1 MPGLSQLRQFS
12 EDIKNLGDEVQIR
25 RMRGEKPVF
34 LPVPDVP
41 DVNDSNDFMLGM
53 PDPNAKE
60 EDNAPAAPGVDMSN
74 TEDIDLASLGIP
86 GLGGEPAPAASSEN
100 IEIPPELASILGTPA
115 GGASSADD
123 VEMPDLSDFLD
134 EPVAPASQSAPD
146 VPDFSAD
153 TGANAVSDVPDF
165 SSDAGAATIPDV
177 PDFSADTLIPGHT
190 DSSTDAG
197 ANAVPDGPDLS
208 DALSAGS
215 MDNLDD
221 FGDLSSL
228 ITPPDAEASAEG
240 LGGEEEADVS
250 PDSLDIPD
258 DMSLPSD
265 FGADEN
271 LEVPEGI
278 PTMDELLPEEDE
290 ENPVAL
296 DQASLDALFKTSDA
310 AGEGQSNEGEQESS
324 EADSAE
330 VAADSAD
337 TADFSLD
344 SADAGGVPDF
354 SDTGDFEQ
362 AGEPSAASDFAD
374 NTDISEPAES
384 AVLSDTAEPSADA
397 DFAEISE
404 PAASA
409 DTTESAPAGD
419 SDASA
424 FSLPD
429 DFGFSG
435 DEIDMGSE
443 SAGDV
448 SGELPAV
455 DAEGAE
461 GGASPAADAS
471 APAADA
477 SAPATDF
484 SMDDF
489 SMDSLPPL
497 DDFESTAGES
507 PAAPATDLTVDVSTE
522 GLDAAQPD
530 TSSAPASDDFASMFD
545 TSGLD
550 FPAGMDSASGETPDA
565 SMSVPGDMF
574 DTSEMDGLDFSSEAG
589 SGDASPVLP
598 FDNDF
603 PVTGENAGDD
613 FELTDDFEIPGFS
626 DTDTAPDDKKGG
638 FRVDSPD
645 FSKAKADRP
654 PNTLTEEEYEKF
666 KKNLAGYPLNLRI
679 AVEDFIV
686 KDEFKDDVIFEVVEK
701 VLKKASARQL
711 AGHLEKLLDISI
723 DVPRDFERRSVAE
736 YEAYK
741 QSFQYQLKNRILP
754 MAVAGVVLAILGFFM
769 FQAGKRFIYQP
780 VMASRLYNQ
789 GYTMLENNEYPQSEE
804 LFQQAVSYRPVK
816 KWFFRYAKG
825 YREHKQFERAAQMYR
840 NILGLF
846 NYDKQA
852 GLEYARMELYERANY
867 ARAEEIVRRSVLDH
881 YINDSAGILLLGD
894 IFLEWAEV
902 DPEKYELARQEYSNL
917 IQLYGPTDLYMSR
930 MMRYFI
936 RTDNLPN
943 VLSLKNRFYSNK
955 KSLGADDWT
964 ELSGYLLDKLYGNLS
979 KTEESLRSSIEDVLD
994 MLETAVKLNP
1004 VNPVAR
1010 YNLSRYFL
1018 KNNNDASA
1026 RREMSIALDLFEKAP
1041 VRTRKNT
1048 YREINGNRVLGELFA
1063 RDREY
1068 IKAQESYTKGIDV
1081 YTEEH
1086 EKTGLEG
1093 DENTG
1098 KLYADMGDLDY
1109 FITGDMDAALS
1120 NYQTALGMKNDTP
1133 SLNYRIGA
1141 IHYNKKNYEKAL
1153 GSFIKTAETKGADPS
1168 LLLSLGNTLSLRGD
1182 NFAAQGYYS
1191 DLITRLNNDRA
1202 RRVIFNPHVDDDD
1215 NALLDLFVKANN
1227 NLGVTLYRLA
1237 RQTGDSGKNA
1247 EALVRL
1253 SDSIRAWDAYTRNP
1267 ETMKRLEG
1275 SNLAAQNSKYI
1286 THPYSDFEPAI
1297 YTDIPKTL
1305 DGEAKLE

>member
-41 DVNDSNDFMLGM
+41 DVDDSSDFTLGM
-53 PDPNAKE
+53 PDPNAKDE
-60 EDNAPAAPGVDMSN
+60 TPAPDTSNVDMGA

-86 GLGGEPAPAASSEN
+86 GFGGEETAAASEDV
-100 IEIPPELASILGTPA
+100 EMPPELAAILGTPA
-115 GGASSADD
+115 EDAPSADD

-134 EPVAPASQSAPD
+134 EPLAPASQTADAGPD
-146 VPDFSAD
+146 VPDIPA
-153 TGANAVSDVPDF
+153 
-165 SSDAGAATIPDV
+165 AG
-177 PDFSADTLIPGHT
+177 S
-190 DSSTDAG
+190 
-197 ANAVPDGPDLS
+197 AVPDMPNDFDVQPAPSDLPDMG
-208 DALSAGS
+208 DVGGSASG
-215 MDNLDD
+215 DD
-221 FGDLSSL
+221 LGDLGDLSAFM
-228 ITPPDAEASAEG
+228 TPPDEEASGEG
-240 LGGEEEADVS
+240 LTEPKENAGDMNPEA
-250 PDSLDIPD
+250 LDIPED
-258 DMSLPSD
+258 LSLPND
-265 FGADEN
+265 FGADED
-271 LEVPEGI
+271 LEVPDGL
-278 PTMDELLPEEDE
+278 PSMDELLPDEDH
-290 ENPVAL
+290 ENPIAL
-296 DQASLDALFKTSDA
+296 DQAALDALFKPKA
-310 AGEGQSNEGEQESS
+310 KESS
-324 EADSAE
+324 EDASVAKTEAESEAGEADLASQP
-330 VAADSAD
+330 AADGAG
-337 TADFSLD
+337 DFDLD
-344 SADAGGVPDF
+344 S
-354 SDTGDFEQ
+354 
-362 AGEPSAASDFAD
+362 
-374 NTDISEPAES
+374 
-384 AVLSDTAEPSADA
+384 L
-397 DFAEISE
+397 
-404 PAASA
+404 
-409 DTTESAPAGD
+409 
-419 SDASA
+419 
-424 FSLPD
+424 SLPD

-435 DEIDMGSE
+435 EEIDMGSE
-443 SAGDV
+443 TPAEKPAAELQKTEETASSDT
-448 SGELPAV
+448 ELPQ
-455 DAEGAE
+455 DGSTS
-461 GGASPAADAS
+461 AS
-471 APAADA
+471 
-477 SAPATDF
+477 DF

-497 DDFESTAGES
+497 DDFAALGGETASESESAMPDAGEDSGEGSGESTGES
-507 PAAPATDLTVDVSTE
+507 SLPDDFSMDMGSGTDNAAPS
-522 GLDAAQPD
+522 D
-530 TSSAPASDDFASMFD
+530 TSSSADDFTSMFD
-545 TSGLD
+545 TSDLD
-550 FPAGMDSASGETPDA
+550 FPEGMGTAPTGEAPDA
-565 SMSVPGDMF
+565 AMDVPAEMF
-574 DTSEMDGLDFSSEAG
+574 DTSEMEGLDFSSE
-589 SGDASPVLP
+589 SGDGGNAGPALP
-598 FDNDF
+598 FDSDF
-603 PVTGENAGDD
+603 PLTGESSGDD

-626 DTDTAPDDKKGG
+626 DTDTAPDEKKGG
-638 FRVDSPD
+638 FRIDSPD

-666 KKNLAGYPLNLRI
+666 KKNLASYPLNLRI

-701 VLKKASARQL
+701 VLKKVSARQL

-754 MAVAGVVLAILGFFM
+754 MAVAGVLLTIVGFFL
-769 FQAGKRFIYQP
+769 FQAGKRFVYQP
-780 VMASRLYNQ
+780 VMASKLYRQ

-804 LFQQAVSYRPVK
+804 LFQQAVTYRPVK

-840 NILGLF
+840 NILGIF

-852 GLEYARMELYERANY
+852 GLEYAQMELYERANY

-902 DPEKYELARQEYSNL
+902 DPKKYELARQEYSNL
-917 IQLYGPTDLYMSR
+917 IQLYGGTDLYMSR

-955 KSLGADDWT
+955 KSLGAEDWT
-964 ELSGYLLDKLYGNLS
+964 ELSGYLLDKLYGKLS

-994 MLETAVKLNP
+994 MLETAVKLDP

-1018 KNNNDASA
+1018 QNNNDNSA
-1026 RREMSIALDLFEKAP
+1026 RREMQIALDLFEKAP

-1048 YREINGNRVLGELFA
+1048 YREINGNRILGELFA

-1068 IKAQESYTKGIDV
+1068 IKAQESYTKGINV

-1086 EKTGLEG
+1086 EKTGLAG

-1120 NYQTALGMKNDTP
+1120 NYQTALDMENDTP

-1153 GSFIKTAETKGADPS
+1153 GSFIKTAETKGADAS

-1191 DLITRLNNDRA
+1191 DLITRLNSDRA

-1215 NALLDLFVKANN
+1215 NVLLDMFVKANN

-1237 RQTGDSGKNA
+1237 RQTGDSAKNA

-1305 DGEAKLE
+1305 DGETALE

>member
-41 DVNDSNDFMLGM
+41 DVDDSNDFMLGL
-53 PDPNAKE
+53 PDPNEKDE
-60 EDNAPAAPGVDMSN
+60 APAPTASVDMSA
-74 TEDIDLASLGIP
+74 TEDIDLSSLGIP
-86 GLGGEPAPAASSEN
+86 GFDSGNSSAPAAPEAPVD
-100 IEIPPELASILGTPA
+100 IPPELASILGPVADT
-115 GGASSADD
+115 SSASD

-134 EPVAPASQSAPD
+134 EPVSSAPSSVPD
-146 VPDFSAD
+146 VP
-153 TGANAVSDVPDF
+153 VSDIPV
-165 SSDAGAATIPDV
+165 PDV
-177 PDFSADTLIPGHT
+177 PATEEPAPDAFAETPAF
-190 DSSTDAG
+190 DSSAAETSLDSE
-197 ANAVPDGPDLS
+197 PS
-208 DALSAGS
+208 DALSG
-215 MDNLDD
+215 MGDLPDLGD
-221 FGDLSSL
+221 LGDLSDMGDFSSL
-228 ITPPDAEASAEG
+228 VTPPDEDASKEG
-240 LGGEEEADVS
+240 LQENADAQGEDALS
-250 PDSLDIPD
+250 SDSVELPNDL
-258 DMSLPSD
+258 SLPD
-265 FGADEN
+265 GFGEN
-271 LEVPEGI
+271 EDLEVPDGI
-278 PTMDELLPEEDE
+278 PSMDELLPEENG
-290 ENPVAL
+290 ENPIAI
-296 DQASLDALFKTSDA
+296 DQAALDALFNKPNEPIKSEPVSDA
-310 AGEGQSNEGEQESS
+310 NEES
-324 EADSAE
+324 
-330 VAADSAD
+330 VASD
-337 TADFSLD
+337 TADV
-344 SADAGGVPDF
+344 SADAAVSEDISNDVSDDVTAPDVT
-354 SDTGDFEQ
+354 S
-362 AGEPSAASDFAD
+362 ASDD
-374 NTDISEPAES
+374 SS
-384 AVLSDTAEPSADA
+384 LSLDDL
-397 DFAEISE
+397 
-404 PAASA
+404 
-409 DTTESAPAGD
+409 
-419 SDASA
+419 
-424 FSLPD
+424 SLPD
-429 DFGFSG
+429 DFGFTG
-435 DEIDMGSE
+435 EEIDMGSE
-443 SAGDV
+443 
-448 SGELPAV
+448 
-455 DAEGAE
+455 
-461 GGASPAADAS
+461 
-471 APAADA
+471 APAPEAIA
-477 SAPATDF
+477 SQSKKTAPSAEPASDEAA
-484 SMDDF
+484 SSSDNLSLDDF

-497 DDFESTAGES
+497 DDFDSLGGSTGADSLGTTDSGSDALGDDFSMDTATADALPADTSTSSEPAGE
-507 PAAPATDLTVDVSTE
+507 
-522 GLDAAQPD
+522 
-530 TSSAPASDDFASMFD
+530 TSGTASDSLGGDIDDLASMFD

-550 FPAGMDSASGETPDA
+550 FPDGMGSAPTGEAPDV
-565 SMSVPGDMF
+565 SMDVPQEIF
-574 DTSEMDGLDFSSEAG
+574 DTSEMDGLDFSSDDLG
-589 SGDASPVLP
+589 SSGSTALP
-598 FDNDF
+598 FDTDF
-603 PVTGENAGDD
+603 PVTGEGGGDD

-626 DTDTAPDDKKGG
+626 DADSAPDDKKGG
-638 FRVDSPD
+638 FRLDSPD
-645 FSKAKADRP
+645 FSKANADRP
-654 PNTLTEEEYEKF
+654 PNTLSEEEYEKF

-701 VLKKASARQL
+701 VLKKVSARQL

-754 MAVAGVVLAILGFFM
+754 MAVAGVMLTIVGFFL
-769 FQAGKRFIYQP
+769 FHAGKRFVYQP

-789 GYTMLENNEYPQSEE
+789 GYTMLENNEFPQSEE
-804 LFQQAVSYRPVK
+804 LFQRAVSYKPVK

-894 IFLEWAEV
+894 IFLEWAEI
-902 DPEKYELARQEYSNL
+902 DPEKYELARLEYSNL
-917 IQLYGPTDLYMSR
+917 IQLYGGTDLYMSR

-943 VLSLKNRFYSNK
+943 VLSLKTRFYSNK
-955 KSLGADDWT
+955 KSLGAEDWT
-964 ELSGYLLDKLYGNLS
+964 ELSGYLLDKLYGKLS

-994 MLETAVKLNP
+994 MLETAVKLDP

-1018 KNNNDASA
+1018 HNNNDVSA
-1026 RREMSIALDLFEKAP
+1026 RREMKIALDLFERAP

-1068 IKAQESYTKGIDV
+1068 IKAQESYTKGINV

-1086 EKTGLEG
+1086 DKTGLEG

-1120 NYQTALGMKNDTP
+1120 NYQTAIGMKNDTP
-1133 SLNYRIGA
+1133 SLNYRVGA
-1141 IHYNKKNYEKAL
+1141 IHYNKKDYDKAL
-1153 GSFIKTAETKGADPS
+1153 GSFIKTSETRGSDSS

-1202 RRVIFNPHVDDDD
+1202 RRVIFNPHHDDDD
-1215 NALLDLFVKANN
+1215 NALLDMFVKANN

-1237 RQTGDSGKNA
+1237 RQTGDSAKNA

-1253 SDSIRAWDAYTRNP
+1253 SDSMRAWDAYTRNP

-1275 SNLAAQNSKYI
+1275 SNLASQNSKYI
-1286 THPYSDFEPAI
+1286 THPYPDFEPAI

-1305 DGEAKLE
+1305 DGEATLE